1 MSEISKGY
9 YSIEVYETKSKSMIG
24 FLIRNTKF
32 GFRYSSYIEVFS
44 VRYDNLVSAKKA
56 VSNFNKRN
64 IGHTAKYIFNAR

>member
-24 FLIRNTKF
+24 FLIRNSKF
-32 GFRYSSYIEVFS
+32 GFRFSYTEAFS
-44 VRYDNLVSAKKA
+44 VRYDNLVSAKRA